1 MSKISAGILLF
12 RRKKDHPEVLLVH
25 PGGPF
30 WKNKD
35 EGSWTI
41 PKGET
46 NDGEALLPAAIRE
59 FQEETGILLSG
70 DFIELTP
77 VKQKSGKLVYAW
89 ALEGDIIADEI
100 KSNNFEIEWPTRS
113 GKIQSLPEIDKAA
126 WYDVKT
132 AKEKINAAQ
141 AALLDELNELL
152 FRR

>member
-12 RRKKDHPEVLLVH
+12 RTKKDHPEVLLVH

-113 GKIQSLPEIDKAA
+113 GKIQSFPEIDKAA